1 MTGSSTDYEVRC
13 FSCDVSFPVGQKRCI
28 HCGGVLGSRGVK
40 ELGFTPAEG
49 FKPSGIGYD
58 SQEDTEAL
66 GPVSGSSSVTEE
78 ASEASEAPVGRFGF
92 LRGGMTL
99 IWIVLAGLYSIL
111 RACGEG

>member
-13 FSCDVSFPVGQKRCI
+13 SSCDVSFPVGQKRCI

-78 ASEASEAPVGRFGF
+78 ASEAPVGRFGF